1 MPTLSD
7 IVAEIDRRLAE
18 KDRVRE
24 EVLVLSRQVVQR
36 AGRAIRAVHRR
47 EFEDAQALLRE
58 ADELMGRMKAL
69 AAPFPDIACAG
80 YTQDA
85 QREYAEAH
93 LTRAFVV
100 GGTLPT
106 PQELG
111 VEDAPYLNALGE
123 AASELRR
130 TILDHIRHGNLEP
143 VEGWLEIMEEVYS
156 LLHTIDYPHAITN
169 NLRRTVDALRAV
181 LERTRG
187 DVTTAIRQQAL
198 QQALADFE
206 RRVREGG

>member
-1 MPTLSD
+1 MPALSE
-7 IVAEIDRRLAE
+7 IVAEIDRRLEE

-24 EVLVLSRQVVQR
+24 EVLAISRQVVQR
-36 AGRAIRAVHRR
+36 AGRAVRAVHRG
-47 EFEDAQALLRE
+47 EFEDAQTLLRE
-58 ADELMGRMKAL
+58 ADALMDRMRAL
-69 AAPFPDIACAG
+69 TAPHPDIAYAG

-85 QREYAEAH
+85 QREYAEAY
-93 LTRAFVV
+93 LTYAFVV
-100 GGTLPT
+100 GGDVPA
-106 PQELG
+106 PEALG

-130 TILDHIRHGNLEP
+130 TILDHIRRGELEP
-143 VEGWLEIMEEVYS
+143 VEGWLDIMEEVYS
-156 LLHTIDYPHAITN
+156 LLHTVDYPHAITN

-187 DVTTAIRQQAL
+187 DVTTAIRQQVL

-206 RRVREGG
+206 RRTREEE